1 MKGIIEVEFHHHV
14 NNGISHIFIRGDDG
28 NVYFGHNNDFNRK
41 SKHYKKGRTVT
52 FDIEKTDRAHD
63 SAVNIDVEIPENPK
77 KENDELISIT
87 SLRDGAYV
95 KRIKKTTTGKLI
107 SMIIKDGELIISCL
121 SEYERDMIWMYQR
134 GPSGAPS

>member
-14 NNGISHIFIRGDDG
+14 NNGISHIFIRGDEG

-63 SAVNIDVEIPENPK
+63 SAMNIDVEIPENPRK
-77 KENDELISIT
+77 AQDEFISIT
-87 SLRDGAYV
+87 GLRDGAFV
-95 KRIKKTTTGKLI
+95 KRIRKPSGI
-107 SMIIKDGELIISCL
+107 EVSMIIKDGRMILSCL
-121 SEYERDMIWMYQR
+121 PEYERDMVWIYQR
-134 GPSGAPS
+134 GSSGR